1 MFTIDNRMIHGTSFI
16 ISLDSVEFITWRL
29 NEDTGDYWV
38 KLHIPSGK
46 EIRIKVSEEELR
58 NIADVWAATSNI
70 YLKIG
75 DNYGMDF

>member
-1 MFTIDNRMIHGTSFI
+1 M
-16 ISLDSVEFITWRL
+16 E
-29 NEDTGDYWV
+29 
-38 KLHIPSGK
+38 K
-46 EIRIKVSEEELR
+46 KVSEEELR